1 MNTSKGDRST
11 LNREGESFQFRGE
24 EIISV
29 ITDYRVLQMFHI
41 CSQDVF
47 LLLIMTNFA
56 YFYANSYS
64 YAYSHEIETRTR
76 FRIFVLETLKREVW
90 RKVGERNLKI

>member
-47 LLLIMTNFA
+47 LLLTMTKLRIFMQ
-56 YFYANSYS
+56 
-64 YAYSHEIETRTR
+64 IRIPTRTTT
-76 FRIFVLETLKREVW
+76 ETKR
-90 RKVGERNLKI
+90 

>member
-11 LNREGESFQFRGE
+11 LNRERESFQFRGE

-29 ITDYRVLQMFHI
+29 ITDYHVLQMFHI

-47 LLLIMTNFA
+47 LLLIITNLRIFMQ
-56 YFYANSYS
+56 
-64 YAYSHEIETRTR
+64 IRIPTRTATELKPER
-76 FRIFVLETLKREVW
+76 EFVSSSSKR
-90 RKVGERNLKI
+90 

>member
-1 MNTSKGDRST
+1 MVKTIDIVMNTSKDDKST
-11 LNREGESFQFRGE
+11 LSREGESFRFRGE

-47 LLLIMTNFA
+47 LLLIMTKLRIFMQ
-56 YFYANSYS
+56 
-64 YAYSHEIETRTR
+64 ICIPTRTTT
-76 FRIFVLETLKREVW
+76 ELKPE
-90 RKVGERNLKI
+90 RKFGSSSSKR

>member
-1 MNTSKGDRST
+1 MKTRKGDRST

-24 EIISV
+24 EIRSV

-47 LLLIMTNFA
+47 LLLITTKLRLFMQ
-56 YFYANSYS
+56 
-64 YAYSHEIETRTR
+64 IRIPTRTTTESKPER
-76 FRIFVLETLKREVW
+76 KFGSSSSKR
-90 RKVGERNLKI
+90 